1 LSAAAAVRLSYFIY
15 YRLRPEA
22 AARAA
27 AAVAAM
33 QQRLGEVTGISGRV
47 LQRADDAMTWM
58 EIYEG
63 VSDAA
68 AFQDAME
75 RLVAEYGLTDL
86 LAEGQVR
93 HVERF
98 AQCA

>member
-1 LSAAAAVRLSYFIY
+1 MSVAAAVRLSYFIY
-15 YRLRPEA
+15 YRLRPET

-33 QQRLGEVTGISGRV
+33 QQRLGKVTGIPGRV
-47 LQRADDAMTWM
+47 LHRADDAMTWM

-68 AFQDAME
+68 AFQDVLE
-75 RLVAEYGLTDL
+75 RLVAQYGLTDL
-86 LAEGQVR
+86 LEDGQVR

>member
-1 LSAAAAVRLSYFIY
+1 LSVAAAVRLSYFIY
-15 YRLRPEA
+15 YRLRPET

-33 QQRLGEVTGISGRV
+33 QQRLGEVTGIPGRV
-47 LQRADDAMTWM
+47 LHRADDAMTWM

-68 AFQDAME
+68 AFQDVLE
-75 RLVAEYGLTDL
+75 RLVAQYSLTDL
-86 LAEGQVR
+86 LEDGQVR

-98 AQCA
+98 A